1 MYYIKC
7 SSKRIKFAAADCVS
21 TINNY
26 ENTEPVAFFKREM
39 PAIMLPKKYAE
50 RINQLGSAP
59 SKPKIA
65 KL

>member
-1 MYYIKC
+1 MYHIKC

-21 TINNY
+21 TINNHK
-26 ENTEPVAFFKREM
+26 NTEPVALFTREM
-39 PAIMLPKKYAE
+39 PAIILPKKYAE

-59 SKPKIA
+59 SKPKLA